1 MTTSP
6 ESELPALPE
15 LRFDLARNDV
25 HMLHP
30 ATSAYAEI
38 ASDLATQMESLTGKR
53 PDVSEESEVIPDSG
67 SVIVLGN
74 IMESTVVRRLYLEAY
89 DFTDLAFPGEGGFTL
104 RTIRDP
110 FATGAHVILVG
121 GSDSVGVQTA
131 ANELVTEMKKHGPVL
146 SYLNKVRLGKWT
158 TVEEI
163 DPVRLLADT
172 DKVWSRVG
180 ASGSWEYMERI
191 ALAGVGYLRTAD
203 EQYLKLFRRELHH
216 FIDHDVYHPNTEAK
230 SMLHGRMH
238 ILLIVWDLVQDHPLF
253 ESDERRKVDT
263 MFLFVGRSEEGVA
276 YIRERCRATSVRFNH
291 ATRAGLDAFFI
302 GRYFQ
307 RRYQL
312 PESAEWL
319 RDAETLFSVQFTS
332 CKPMEDS
339 WGHQWAAS
347 MHNVLVYAMAAGRLD
362 YVETQAFLD
371 VADRALIAHGTI
383 GPRVYLAACSVATR
397 DPRYLSFEHDGEA
410 MIRAAARLQLGTTF
424 DPEKPPYFEEVLRSF
439 AWTAETGQREDLL
452 GLSVAPL
459 DPLWTKSIKL
469 PEFSPQGIFASTL
482 SPEEGFDKIGIREG
496 WTDDDFYLLLDGIS
510 GGVHAYQDV
519 NCIVW
524 MRFGGA
530 EWFKPRPGMKHAM
543 GARSH
548 TGLNTALNGRV
559 AEQVHRYA
567 RLLYQDTQGDTMA
580 MGTALSCVGET
591 IWERHIVRCRGA
603 WTLVID
609 RVVARESGE
618 LLVERF
624 WYPHG
629 ERSMTKDG
637 FACRQALPDGD
648 VELRVA
654 VTSADHLCSGDSLL
668 ERRRTEVAAGDST
681 TIAALLWTNCDSA
694 STEWSVSEER
704 GGYLVAGEHGQQ
716 THVTILAEQ
725 STGCGLKIESAGQVY
740 VLGRK
745 AESLALENIPEI
757 APVSANSEWPPV
769 LREISVGDE
778 HLLAVVA
785 KATRHAVG
793 TESGLVIVFDST
805 MHELWRA
812 KVEGM
817 ILSLEISGEEIVVG
831 EDSGAITLFDRE
843 GHLLWSRKIPWV
855 TIPWAYWSEGRS
867 RIREIAVADINGNG
881 VDEILVSNADRRVY
895 AFDRSGNEL
904 WKCPIEWGVYTSMSP
919 GTYDG
924 EFALLGGTA
933 RPAIFGFVKLIGSDG
948 TVRGHFERPDLIAWS
963 MPSAIRDLQQVD
975 IDGDGKLETVEL
987 VDANLRQLVAYTAN
1001 GEEKW
1006 SCDLAASGGALAY
1019 DAKSRRVYATS
1030 DAGYVVA
1037 VESASGD
1044 RLWYTWIGES
1054 AELLWILADGSLL
1067 AVARRGALWVISP
1080 DGEVLNIREFNEA
1093 ITAIPR
1099 PGNHRGPERK
1109 LILGTASGCLFIEA

>member
-1 MTTSP
+1 MP
-6 ESELPALPE
+6 PLRESELPALPE
-15 LRFDLARNDV
+15 LRFDLARDDV
-25 HMLHP
+25 HILHP

-38 ASDLATQMESLTGKR
+38 ARELARTLESLTGTK
-53 PDVSEESEVIPDSG
+53 PSVTEESEEIPDSG
-67 SVIVLGN
+67 SLIVLGN
-74 IMESTVVRRLYLEAY
+74 MMESTVVRRLYLEVY
-89 DFTDLAFPGEGGFTL
+89 DFTDLAFPGAGGFTL

-110 FATGAHVILVG
+110 FATGAQVILVG
-121 GSDSVGVQTA
+121 GSDSDGVKEA
-131 ANELVTEMKKHGPVL
+131 SRVLVEEIEKNGARL
-146 SYLNKVRLGKWT
+146 GYLNQVRLGQWT
-158 TVEEI
+158 TAEEI

-172 DKVWSRVG
+172 DEVWSRVG

-253 ESDERRKVDT
+253 ESEERRKVDT

-276 YIRERCRATSVRFNH
+276 YIRERCRSTTVRFNH

-347 MHNVLVYAMAAGRLD
+347 MHNTLIYALAAGRMD
-362 YVETQAFLD
+362 YIEGEAFQRT
-371 VADRALIAHGTI
+371 ADRALIAHGTM
-383 GPRVYLAACSVATR
+383 GPRVYLAACSVATKES
-397 DPRYLSFEHDGEA
+397 RYLSFEKEGEA
-410 MIRAAARLQLGTTF
+410 MLRSAARLQLGTTF

-439 AWTAETGQREDLL
+439 AWTTEMGQREDLL

-459 DPLWTKSIKL
+459 DPLWTKSINL

-482 SPEEGFDKIGIREG
+482 SPDEGFDKIGIREG

-510 GGVHAYQDV
+510 GGVHAYQDA

-524 MRFGGA
+524 MRDGGA

-548 TGLNTALNGRV
+548 TGLNTALNGRA
-559 AEQVHRYA
+559 AEQIHRYA

-603 WTLVID
+603 WTLVMD

-629 ERSMTKDG
+629 ERSMTEDG
-637 FACRQALPDGD
+637 FACRQALSDGD

-654 VTSADHLCSGDSLL
+654 VTSVDHLCTGESLL
-668 ERRRTEVAAGDST
+668 ERHRTEVAAGDST
-681 TIAALLWTNCDSA
+681 TIAALLWTNRDSA
-694 STEWSVSEER
+694 SSEWSVSEER
-704 GGYLVAGEHGQQ
+704 GGYLVAGEDGPQ
-716 THVTILAEQ
+716 TQVTILAEQ
-725 STGCGLKIESAGQVY
+725 STGCGVRIESAGEID

-745 AESLALENIPEI
+745 GESLALENLPEI
-757 APVSANSEWPPV
+757 APVSVPSEWAPV
-769 LREISVGDE
+769 LRETSVDDE
-778 HLLAVVA
+778 HPLAVVGHA
-785 KATRHAVG
+785 SRHAVG
-793 TESGLVIVFDST
+793 TESGLVIVFDAA

-812 KVEGM
+812 QVEGM
-817 ILSLEISGEEIVVG
+817 ILSLEISGDEIVVG
-831 EDSGAITLFDRE
+831 EDSGAITLFDGE
-843 GHLLWSRKIPWV
+843 GHLLWSRTIPWV

-867 RIREIAVADINGNG
+867 RIREIAVADINGDGEN
-881 VDEILVSNADRRVY
+881 EILVSNADRRVY
-895 AFDRSGNEL
+895 AFDRSGKEL
-904 WKCPIEWGVYTSMSP
+904 WKCPIEWGVYTSMYP
-919 GTYDG
+919 GIHEG

-975 IDGDGKLETVEL
+975 IDGDGELETVEL
-987 VDANLRQLVAYTAN
+987 VDANLRQLVAYQAN

-1019 DAKSRRVYATS
+1019 DSQSRRVYATS

-1037 VESASGD
+1037 VEGETGD

-1054 AELLWILADGSLL
+1054 AELLWILADGRLL
-1067 AVARRGALWVISP
+1067 AVARRGAIWVISP
-1080 DGEVLNIREFNEA
+1080 DGEVQSVRDFGEA

-1099 PGNHRGPERK
+1099 PGNHRSPDRK
-1109 LILGTASGCLFIEA
+1109 LILGTESGRLFIEA